1 MVRPPPSESC
11 SIPDTRF
18 SDQVTLALWAE
29 RNDVMLHHIQPGKP
43 TQNAYIERFNRT
55 FRNEVLDAYMFDDLD
70 EVRDHAW
77 EWMIDYNEERPHD
90 ALGKIPPTI
99 YRKKMEQISTLELS
113 A

>member
-1 MVRPPPSESC
+1 MDNGPEFIS
-11 SIPDTRF
+11 
-18 SDQVTLALWAE
+18 QTLALWAE
-29 RNDVMLHHIQPGKP
+29 RNDVKLHHIQPGRP

-55 FRNEVLDAYMFDDLD
+55 LRNEVLDAYMFDDLD

>member
-1 MVRPPPSESC
+1 MKIIAKDSC
-11 SIPDTRF
+11 CPLIR
-18 SDQVTLALWAE
+18 
-29 RNDVMLHHIQPGKP
+29 
-43 TQNAYIERFNRT
+43 
-55 FRNEVLDAYMFDDLD
+55 D